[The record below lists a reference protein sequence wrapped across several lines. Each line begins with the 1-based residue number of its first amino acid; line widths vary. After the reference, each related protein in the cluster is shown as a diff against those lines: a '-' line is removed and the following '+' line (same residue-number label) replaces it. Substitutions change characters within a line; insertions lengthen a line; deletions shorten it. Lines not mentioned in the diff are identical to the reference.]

1 MRASFAAESTPVSLS
16 QLASLPA
23 SVAVVDTSGSSL
35 PVPGGVPGQDLS
47 AQALA
52 LLASGTGFSLQ
63 SSLASTLF
71 CQGRPAFVV
80 LSFIS
85 TFASSNPSLASSQ
98 ASLVAALPLSL
109 VCPLLL
115 LLIQCQSVINH
126 LWSAQDSR
134 RSQQKIIT
142 QIVSGKLV
150 VLDELLSTN
159 ICLKEPEP
167 QLLFD
172 GPLMLTSGP
181 KKFKHR
187 IEEIASQVEAFSTFM
202 LVLTFYF
209 PHCWKDLYHY
219 QLLILQT
226 HCQFAGY
233 AWLSYDRAFRQHAA
247 ATNLV
252 DWSSINI
259 QLFNFH
265 VAGPSVHV
273 RNDVSAGS
281 LGPSG
286 SITS

>member
-1 MRASFAAESTPVSLS
+1 M
-16 QLASLPA
+16 
-23 SVAVVDTSGSSL
+23 
-35 PVPGGVPGQDLS
+35 PGGIPGQDLS

-85 TFASSNPSLASSQ
+85 TFASPNPSLASSQ

-115 LLIQCQSVINH
+115 LLIQCQSFINH

-142 QIVSGKLV
+142 QIVSGKFV
-150 VLDELLSTN
+150 ELDELLSTK
-159 ICLKEPEP
+159 IVLMESKA

-172 GPLMLTSGP
+172 GRLVLTSGP

-187 IEEIASQVEAFSTFM
+187 IEDIASWVEAFSTFT
-202 LVLTFYF
+202 LVLTLYI
-209 PHCWKDLYHY
+209 PHRWKDLCQY
-219 QLLILQT
+219 QLLILQNS
-226 HCQFAGY
+226 
-233 AWLSYDRAFRQHAA
+233 LS
-247 ATNLV
+247 V
-252 DWSSINI
+252 C
-259 QLFNFH
+259 
-265 VAGPSVHV
+265 
-273 RNDVSAGS
+273 GS
-281 LGPSG
+281 RLAVLR
-286 SITS
+286 